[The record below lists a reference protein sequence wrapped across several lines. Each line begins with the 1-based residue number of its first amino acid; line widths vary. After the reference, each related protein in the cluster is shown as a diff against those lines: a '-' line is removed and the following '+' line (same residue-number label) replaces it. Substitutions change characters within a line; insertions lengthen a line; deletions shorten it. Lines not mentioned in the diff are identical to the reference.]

1 MGLEDVIAG
10 WGDFRRALRREDREL
25 FDAVMLKARMH
36 ASAASYQASSDPV
49 ETVLLSILLEQERD
63 IRRLGSWR
71 GGSST
76 STQTTTGT

>member
-1 MGLEDVIAG
+1 
-10 WGDFRRALRREDREL
+10 
-25 FDAVMLKARMH
+25 MLKARMH

-49 ETVLLSILLEQERD
+49 ETVLLSILIEQERA
-63 IRRLGSWR
+63 IRRIEPCR